1 MLEYNAE
8 YIQSFVVKYIGK
20 PKRIGEM
27 LFKKELEFLREQ
39 YDEVDY
45 DTPPDSQL
53 ALRALSRA
61 SYKVGMYS
69 VDHVN
74 VLPYGTCVK
83 VMLGLNLACFEVCDA
98 AMLLKAHDIWDE
110 LKKEFVEELSQ
121 QEEDEGPEYDT
132 GSGWV
137 DP

>member
-1 MLEYNAE
+1 MDHKEMLEYNAQ
-8 YIQSFVVKYIGK
+8 YIQSFVVKHIGK

-27 LFKKELEFLREQ
+27 LFKKELEFIRKQ
-39 YDEVDY
+39 YDEVDC

-74 VLPYGTCVK
+74 VLPHGTCVK
-83 VMLGLNLACFEVCDA
+83 VMLGLFLSA
-98 AMLLKAHDIWDE
+98 ADIVITQNRRKFFSSMRRSMDNMN
-110 LKKEFVEELSQ
+110 
-121 QEEDEGPEYDT
+121 
-132 GSGWV
+132 
-137 DP
+137 